1 MRKASGFSSMVWKNP
16 FPLAGALQKQ
26 SKKSFTSFPIR
37 PKRFDFQYHSPLLLV
52 FRPSYFQAVPP
63 IWKALF
69 HQAIFVKTKDMQA
82 LTTSLLIIHILCGF
96 TALITGAIA
105 SFTKK
110 GGKAHRRS
118 GKWYFGAMTGV
129 FVTAIAVSI
138 LKSLAFLFMVGF
150 FSYYFVVRGYR
161 QLYLKGLGRT
171 QNAATIDWFIT
182 CVALA
187 FGLGLIGWAVYQKLN
202 GVSFWPVPLT
212 FGIISASFAVADTRL
227 YLNGPKYKQHWMASH
242 IVSMGAGYIATWTAF
257 IVTNV
262 KFLPPVIVWLL
273 PSVIGA
279 ILISKSVRR
288 YVKPNKAQSLA
299 TSIG

>member
-1 MRKASGFSSMVWKNP
+1 
-16 FPLAGALQKQ
+16 
-26 SKKSFTSFPIR
+26 
-37 PKRFDFQYHSPLLLV
+37 
-52 FRPSYFQAVPP
+52 
-63 IWKALF
+63 
-69 HQAIFVKTKDMQA
+69 MQA

-96 TALITGAIA
+96 TALVTGGIA

-110 GGKAHRRS
+110 GSKAHRLS

-129 FVTAIAVSI
+129 FITAIAVSI

-171 QNAATIDWFIT
+171 QKATTIDWFIT
-182 CVALA
+182 FIAML
-187 FGLGLIGWAVYQKLN
+187 FGLALIGWAIYQQLN
-202 GVSFWPVPLT
+202 SLSFWPVPLT
-212 FGIISASFAVADTRL
+212 FGIISAGFAAADIRL
-227 YLNGPKYKQHWMASH
+227 YVNGPKYKQHWMASH

-273 PSVIGA
+273 PGVIGA

-288 YVKPNKAQSLA
+288 YVKPNKAQVLVSA
-299 TSIG
+299 IG

>member
-1 MRKASGFSSMVWKNP
+1 
-16 FPLAGALQKQ
+16 
-26 SKKSFTSFPIR
+26 
-37 PKRFDFQYHSPLLLV
+37 
-52 FRPSYFQAVPP
+52 
-63 IWKALF
+63 
-69 HQAIFVKTKDMQA
+69 MQA
-82 LTTSLLIIHILCGF
+82 LTTTFLIIHILCGF
-96 TALITGAIA
+96 TALVTGAIA

-161 QLYLKGLGRT
+161 QLSLKGLGRT
-171 QNAATIDWFIT
+171 QKASAIDWFIT
-182 CVALA
+182 GVALL
-187 FGLGLIGWAVYQKLN
+187 FGLGLIGWAIYQQRN
-202 GVSFWPVPLT
+202 GISFWPVPLT
-212 FGIISASFAVADTRL
+212 FGIISASFAIADTRL
-227 YLNGPKYKQHWMASH
+227 YLYGPKDKQHWMASH

-257 IVTNV
+257 IITNV

-273 PSVIGA
+273 PSVVGA

-288 YVKPNKAQSLA
+288 YVKPKKAQALVS
-299 TSIG
+299 SMD